1 MSTTLAASAVPDLF
15 VGLPSKQASLLRAAL
30 DLFVERGFGATSVP
44 AVALRAGM
52 ATGTVYLHFRSKEE
66 LVNTL
71 LAQVR
76 GHAAARLVAEVDLEA
91 PLRAQFDAIW
101 GVFASQLLAHPDAVA
116 FCDLHH
122 HAAYLTPAAQEAWE
136 PARRLLEAHVR
147 QGRRSR
153 VYRDLPPG
161 ALRALMAGALLGLSK
176 MARVGE
182 VKPTHELL
190 LRVGEAVWA
199 GLQRPR
205 AVRRAGEGVR

>member
-1 MSTTLAASAVPDLF
+1 MSTTLAAAAAPDLF
-15 VGLPSKQASLLRAAL
+15 ADAPSKQARLLRAAL

-44 AVALRAGM
+44 AVARRAGM

-66 LVNTL
+66 LVNAL
-71 LAQVR
+71 LAHVR
-76 GHAAARLVAEVDLEA
+76 GHAAARLLDAVDPHA

-101 GVFASQLLAHPDAVA
+101 GVFAAQLLEHPDAIA

-136 PARRLLEAHVR
+136 PARRLLDAHVR

-176 MARVGE
+176 MARMGE
-182 VKPTHELL
+182 VKPTRDLL
-190 LRVGEAVWA
+190 VRVGEAVWA

-205 AVRRAGEGVR
+205 AVRRAAGRIR